1 MKGMEGFVPSSSGP
15 ETKASEP
22 PVQASSPPNQRK
34 MRRMLLH
41 RPRHSLAR
49 DDDKR
54 QDMFLVTL
62 PSRNSP
68 VTLGYTDIPL
78 LGEDSKGNNND
89 DNDENLSQS
98 AVIFI
103 DRQGSKAKKAAYLF
117 LGISLVMA
125 LLAAIGATSGNI
137 VARCFLHLSLFFL
150 GVLGIMLNNSQ
161 LLTLF
166 IAFSYVEAL
175 ISAIGVT
182 TLTDFAGFLTKLA
195 SCYTVGYVK
204 SSLLATWFSPLH

>member
-1 MKGMEGFVPSSSGP
+1 MRDAAGLSQRRIRMKGMEGFVPSSSGP

-150 GVLGIMLNNSQ
+150 GGKCRRKKLN
-161 LLTLF
+161 
-166 IAFSYVEAL
+166 V
-175 ISAIGVT
+175 
-182 TLTDFAGFLTKLA
+182 
-195 SCYTVGYVK
+195 
-204 SSLLATWFSPLH
+204 